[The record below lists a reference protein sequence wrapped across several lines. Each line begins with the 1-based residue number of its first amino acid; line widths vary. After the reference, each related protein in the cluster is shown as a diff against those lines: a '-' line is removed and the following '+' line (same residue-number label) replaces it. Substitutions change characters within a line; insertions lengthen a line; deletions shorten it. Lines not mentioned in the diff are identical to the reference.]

1 CQKCGK
7 YFPTKAFMKKHA
19 KVMHS
24 NRKESGVQGIQ
35 KDSQSAILEKGHDIA
50 EELTYNADQSKNDG
64 TAIVKNSR
72 QINRKQSGNNGHVNG
87 DVKNLRP
94 WKLRSSNVSD

>member
-1 CQKCGK
+1 
-7 YFPTKAFMKKHA
+7 MKKHA

-35 KDSQSAILEKGHDIA
+35 KDSQSSILEKGHDIA

>member
-1 CQKCGK
+1 
-7 YFPTKAFMKKHA
+7 MKKHA

-35 KDSQSAILEKGHDIA
+35 KDSQSAILEKGHGVA

-64 TAIVKNSR
+64 TVSGVKNSM
-72 QINRKQSGNNGHVNG
+72 QINRKQRGSNGHVKG